1 MSLLTIFYFIFYSC
15 ELYCPFGYVDQIC
28 YTKPIE
34 PPKTYCVCPT
44 DQMTCDQSIGC
55 ICKKGTFKIYF
66 NLFLKKL

>member
-55 ICKKGTFKIYF
+55 ICKKGISKIEG
-66 NLFLKKL
+66 KIRKS